1 MTKFD
6 SFLKK
11 IKYPDPRNLKINNV
25 EIDYEIKDIIY
36 RINESDWCSTVWCC
50 AGHFKESSLNSA
62 PYIVFIVEN
71 SMKNTFFSYLHQTIN
86 RSKNKSILPL
96 SSPIAMNIS
105 LGYYDKHYSMI
116 SVHWYLSDKYV
127 LSKLH
132 KNLEVFSYKVKYAKN
147 NRSGFGYQ
155 HSL

>member
-36 RINESDWCSTVWCC
+36 RINESDWCFTVWCC

-62 PYIVFIVEN
+62 P
-71 SMKNTFFSYLHQTIN
+71 
-86 RSKNKSILPL
+86 
-96 SSPIAMNIS
+96 
-105 LGYYDKHYSMI
+105 
-116 SVHWYLSDKYV
+116 
-127 LSKLH
+127 
-132 KNLEVFSYKVKYAKN
+132 
-147 NRSGFGYQ
+147 
-155 HSL
+155 